1 MDDPIIKPVEHMAF
15 PQSRIDA
22 IEQSQRNTQPYKS
35 PHHPDPTKRGP
46 GATPGR
52 PVVGADMQS
61 NFTIPESYPKD
72 LQPTAQERPTVPVP
86 MSAPMP
92 QGQPVVPPGFTTP
105 TSEEEAV
112 AVDLPSNYAFYDFK
126 ALYVKPFK
134 GRHMAK
140 LSRARE
146 EGSTLF
152 TVEAVSAVLS
162 TPEGHQHL
170 AFKLTVPDFYYMLY
184 WLRLNSFTK
193 TSFIHNSTC
202 TNPVHV
208 EQVSKGEV
216 AADTLKHS
224 EIITRATLK
233 ETKLLTIPNIEDFA
247 LDYPGVVVKVCTM
260 QDALEMTEDPDF
272 VDEEFRYAAEVA
284 CYLDMNVDN
293 GDGTYRKANLKERI
307 EVVNDM
313 SPDDINIV
321 KAYER
326 AISDYGIVES
336 VEVTCRHCK
345 DRRIDPIVLQAHSF
359 FQ

>member
-1 MDDPIIKPVEHMAF
+1 MDDPIIKPVEFMPF
-15 PQSRIDA
+15 PAARVEA
-22 IEQSQRNTQPYKS
+22 IEQRQRNTQPYKS

-61 NFTIPESYPKD
+61 NFVIPEVSPQQN
-72 LQPTAQERPTVPVP
+72 QPVQQRPIIPVP
-86 MSAPMP
+86 ASAPVG
-92 QGQPVVPPGFTTP
+92 QGIPVVQPGFTVP

-126 ALYVKPFK
+126 ALYVRPFK
-134 GRHMAK
+134 GRNMAK

-146 EGSTLF
+146 EGSTQF
-152 TVEAVSAVLS
+152 TVEAVSSVLS
-162 TPEGHQHL
+162 TPEGHQHV

-202 TNPVHV
+202 PNPVHI

-233 ETKLLTIPNIEDFA
+233 ETKLLVIPNEADYV
-247 LDYPGVVVKVCTM
+247 LDYPGVRVKVCTM

-272 VDEEFRYAAEVA
+272 VNEEFRYAAEVA
-284 CYLDMNVDN
+284 CYLDMNIDN
-293 GDGTYRKANLKERI
+293 GDGTLRKASLKERI
-307 EVVNDM
+307 EVVYDM
-313 SPDDINIV
+313 SPDDINTV
-321 KAYER
+321 KNYEK

-345 DRRIDPIVLQAHSF
+345 QTRTDPIVLQAHSF